1 MFVIIIYF
9 YRYRYSYLNFCTGFV
24 DMCVNHIPSPA
35 ANARNKM
42 EHIYTGPTDTNLAMD
57 MMNCDPEVIKLK
69 M

>member
-1 MFVIIIYF
+1 M
-9 YRYRYSYLNFCTGFV
+9 NFCTGFV